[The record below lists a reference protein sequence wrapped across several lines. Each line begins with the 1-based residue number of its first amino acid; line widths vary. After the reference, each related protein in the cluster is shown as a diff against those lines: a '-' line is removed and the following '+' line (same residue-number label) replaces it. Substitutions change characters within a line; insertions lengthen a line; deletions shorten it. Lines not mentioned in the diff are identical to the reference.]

1 MNQSLHHYFAYGSNL
16 CKKQMACRCPESK
29 YLISGKLVNYVWLI
43 NTKGYASVK
52 PAQNDFVLGE
62 IFTLSEQDIDYL
74 DVYESVSEGLYG
86 KQTLSIQTEDGPLDC
101 LVYIASDNSAGK
113 PQAEYIKRI
122 NEGIKSADLSSDYV
136 HRCIRPYVP
145 A

>member
-1 MNQSLHHYFAYGSNL
+1 
-16 CKKQMACRCPESK
+16 MACRCPESK

-74 DVYESVSEGLYG
+74 DV
-86 KQTLSIQTEDGPLDC
+86 
-101 LVYIASDNSAGK
+101 
-113 PQAEYIKRI
+113 
-122 NEGIKSADLSSDYV
+122 LSSLAVMRISHPTWRTSIIDKGFACAKV
-136 HRCIRPYVP
+136 LTFGISIKFFPSP
-145 A
+145 PINLGA